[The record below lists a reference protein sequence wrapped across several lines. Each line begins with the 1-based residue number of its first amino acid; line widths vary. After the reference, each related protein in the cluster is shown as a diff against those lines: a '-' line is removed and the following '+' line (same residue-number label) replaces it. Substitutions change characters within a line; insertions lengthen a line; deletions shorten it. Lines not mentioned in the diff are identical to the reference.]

1 MSMTEQELMA
11 QALRLARKGEYTC
24 RPNPRVGCVIVNA
37 GEVVGQG
44 WHRRAGQAHAE
55 IIALQDAGE
64 RARGATVYVTL
75 EPCCHH
81 GRTGPCT
88 RALIDAGVE
97 RVVIA
102 MQDPNPQVAG
112 KGIRALQRAGIE
124 TEVGLLESQARAL
137 NPGFIMRMQ
146 ENRPYVRCKLAMSLD
161 GRTAM
166 ASGQSRWITGPEARQ
181 DVQRLR
187 ARSCAI
193 LTGIGTVLA
202 DDPSMTVRL
211 ESLQQET
218 DFSQPLRVILDPHLS
233 TPPDAR
239 ILAQPGRTVIVS
251 NTEEAEI
258 VDKLT
263 AAGAEIIYH
272 PEGGQM
278 IDLVE
283 LMRYLAERQINE
295 VLLETG
301 ATLSGA
307 MLQAGLIDELIVYMA
322 PHLMGNQARG
332 LFNLPALELMEQRIG
347 LNISDMRAVGRD
359 WRITATIDY

>member
-1 MSMTEQELMA
+1 MA
-11 QALRLARKGEYTC
+11 QALRLAQKGEYTC
-24 RPNPRVGCVIVNA
+24 RPNPRVGCLIVRS
-37 GEVVGQG
+37 GEIVGQG
-44 WHRRAGQAHAE
+44 WHKKAGQAHAE
-55 IIALQDAGE
+55 VVALRDAGE
-64 RARGATVYVTL
+64 LARGATVYVTL

-88 RALIDAGVE
+88 RALIDAGVA

-102 MQDPNPQVAG
+102 MQDPNPEVAG

-124 TEVGLLESQARAL
+124 TELGLLEAQARAL
-137 NPGFIMRMQ
+137 NPGFILRMQ
-146 ENRPYVRCKLAMSLD
+146 ENRPFVRCKLAMSLD

-166 ASGQSRWITGPEARQ
+166 ASGQSQWITGPEARH
-181 DVQRLR
+181 DVQHLR

-193 LTGIGTVLA
+193 LTGTGTVLA
-202 DDPSMTVRL
+202 DDPSLTVRL
-211 ESLQQET
+211 ESVQCDP
-218 DFSQPLRVILDPHLS
+218 DFTQPLRVILDPNLS

-251 NTEEAEI
+251 NTDDAEI

-263 AAGAEIIYH
+263 AAGAEIICH
-272 PEGGQM
+272 PDGGQM
-278 IDLVE
+278 IDLAE

-322 PHLMGNQARG
+322 PHLMGNRARG
-332 LFNLPALELMEQRIG
+332 LFDLPALELMEQRIG
-347 LNISDMRAVGRD
+347 LEIKDIRAVGRD
-359 WRITATIDY
+359 WRISAQIDY